1 MGLLDSIVSA
11 VGGGNGGKQ
20 AALLP
25 ALLEQVRN
33 YPGGLPGLIERFRE
47 GGLSEVV
54 ASWIGTGPN
63 QPVSGD
69 QLESVLGQDMIGS
82 LSSQSGLD
90 KGSVLAQLTSL
101 LPALVDHAT
110 PNGEADAATKLDDN
124 LLGSLSGLLG
134 KL

>member
-25 ALLEQVRN
+25 ALIEQVRN

-47 GGLSEVV
+47 GGLGEVV
-54 ASWIGTGPN
+54 ASWISTGPN

-90 KGSVLAQLTSL
+90 KGSVLTQLTAL